1 MLQSNNPNIDT
12 NDVAQRARHVI
23 EHRRRE
29 VPLFTSAAQ
38 ITPSFEASAA
48 MSAQRLRN
56 AIKHTPVLG
65 GLALWVYSQI
75 RYLVQP
81 GLSVK
86 QRIRG
91 IPGLGGVAAWCYSIL
106 FLNRIRQS
114 IAEQFLLSQ
123 GAEIHTQLCVAALSK
138 QAQDQYLTLTQML
151 EQQRIQIEHQQ
162 DMLACLR
169 LDATRKLERDNLD
182 ATRKLERDNLDATRN
197 LERDNRIAAL
207 IQSLRRL
214 EQERQEQVLVRS
226 DLLAVPVSEPSPA
239 IAVGKPDLSSFYIE
253 FEDNFR
259 GARDDIKNRL
269 KRAYLSYLTPYIGD
283 LTARAVDVGAG
294 RGEWLALM
302 QEQGISAV
310 GVDLDK
316 NMVDACLQRGLNAR
330 VEDAVH
336 YLVRQP
342 PGSVAII
349 SGFHIIE
356 HLPFETLIALFDAA
370 LQALRPD
377 GIIIFET
384 PNPENLIV
392 GSCNFYYDPTHLH
405 PIVPAVGE
413 FMARQRGFAHAEIL
427 RLHPY
432 PESMHLIEDSE
443 LAQRINRLIYGPQDF
458 AILAWKSN
466 AN

>member
-12 NDVAQRARHVI
+12 KDVAQRARHVI

-29 VPLFTSAAQ
+29 VPLFTSSAQ

-56 AIKHTPVLG
+56 AIKRTPVIG
-65 GLALWVYSQI
+65 GLALWAHRQV
-75 RYLVQP
+75 RYLVRP

-114 IAEQFLLSQ
+114 IAEQFLLRQ
-123 GAEIHTQLCVAALSK
+123 DAEICTQHALAALSK
-138 QAQDQYLTLTQML
+138 QAHDQSLTLMQVI
-151 EQQRIQIEHQQ
+151 EQQRTQIQRQQ
-162 DMLACLR
+162 DMLACLQ
-169 LDATRKLERDNLD
+169 
-182 ATRKLERDNLDATRN
+182 LDATRN
-197 LERDNRIAAL
+197 LERDNRVAALQLDATRNLERDNRVAAL
-207 IQSLRRL
+207 IQSLRRM
-214 EQERQEQVLVRS
+214 EQERHEQVLVRS
-226 DLLAVPVSEPSPA
+226 DFLAVPASVASFA
-239 IAVGKPDLSSFYIE
+239 IAEDKPDLSSFYIE

-259 GARDDIKNRL
+259 GACEDIKERL

-310 GVDLDK
+310 GVDLDE

-336 YLVRQP
+336 YLARQP

-356 HLPFETLIALFDAA
+356 HLPFKTLIALFDAA

-413 FMARQRGFAHAEIL
+413 FMARQRGFARAEIL

-443 LAQRINRLIYGPQDF
+443 LAQRINQLIYGPQDF